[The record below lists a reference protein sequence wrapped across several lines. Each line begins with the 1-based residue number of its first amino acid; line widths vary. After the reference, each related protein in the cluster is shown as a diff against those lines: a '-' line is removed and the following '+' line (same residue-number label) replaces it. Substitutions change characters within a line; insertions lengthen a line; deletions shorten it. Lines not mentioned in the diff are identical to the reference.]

1 MERKGE
7 STKLNT
13 KKKNYKENIF
23 ITAISNMIGK
33 SERRTIIS

>member
-23 ITAISNMIGK
+23 TNLKAFFL
-33 SERRTIIS
+33 RLYL